1 LTGKKCLQNCN
12 LRGILAFLFPGVI
25 SHFAKKKLPQSHK
38 GFLGIKKPV
47 FFVLVGNKF
56 KHRQRFL
63 DQINQSFLICA
74 MRNILL
80 ISLIFPLFSAAQN
93 PIATGCK
100 LNRETDPFTKEVK
113 ISTGFIP
120 LDGGSVTI
128 DATKAEID
136 FLFSIEGIDRCYD
149 NNSVAMVFFE
159 GTKFKL
165 STRNGGSMN
174 CEGLFHFIFR
184 NTASL
189 PSMLTKMTTQKVN
202 HFTFSGDNKHV
213 STITLSPA
221 DQQLFM
227 SLAECLVN
235 ESKTLIK

>member
-1 LTGKKCLQNCN
+1 
-12 LRGILAFLFPGVI
+12 
-25 SHFAKKKLPQSHK
+25 
-38 GFLGIKKPV
+38 
-47 FFVLVGNKF
+47 
-56 KHRQRFL
+56 
-63 DQINQSFLICA
+63 

-80 ISLIFPLFSAAQN
+80 ALLLFPFFSKAQD
-93 PIATGCK
+93 CK
-100 LNRETDPFTKEVK
+100 LNREVDPFTKEVK

-136 FLFSIEGIDRCYD
+136 FLFSIEGADRCYD
-149 NNSVAMVFFE
+149 NNSMAMVFFE

-189 PSMLTKMTTQKVN
+189 PSMLTKMTTQKIN
-202 HFTFSGDNKHV
+202 HIVFTGNNKKV
-213 STITLSPA
+213 STMNLSAA

-227 SLAECLVN
+227 TLAVCLVDA
-235 ESKTLIK
+235 SKELIK

>member
-1 LTGKKCLQNCN
+1 M
-12 LRGILAFLFPGVI
+12 RYILIAFLFIP
-25 SHFAKKKLPQSHK
+25 
-38 GFLGIKKPV
+38 
-47 FFVLVGNKF
+47 FFTVG
-56 KHRQRFL
+56 QE
-63 DQINQSFLICA
+63 
-74 MRNILL
+74 
-80 ISLIFPLFSAAQN
+80 
-93 PIATGCK
+93 CK
-100 LNRETDPFTKEVK
+100 LNSEKDPFTKEIK
-113 ISTGFIP
+113 LSTGFIP

-136 FLFSIEGIDRCYD
+136 FLFTIDGVDRCYD
-149 NNSVAMVFFE
+149 NNSTAMVFFE

-165 STRNGGSMN
+165 STRNGGTMN

-202 HFTFSGDNKHV
+202 HITFTGNNKKV
-213 STITLSPA
+213 STINLSPA

-235 ESKTLIK
+235 ASKELIK